1 MFSVYSADGSLL
13 VCFCL
18 KAEKIFTC
26 NYSLQYCLMNF
37 RWEILIIQTD
47 NIDRLNELGKQ
58 EERAE
63 ETLIN

>member
-1 MFSVYSADGSLL
+1 
-13 VCFCL
+13 
-18 KAEKIFTC
+18 
-26 NYSLQYCLMNF
+26 MNF

-58 EERAE
+58 EERAK